1 MEPKILRLVYI
12 IYDVLPPLICHDVQ
26 VAKMTVTHH
35 SGPGTEEDTEGDAD
49 LEESSDV
56 TDPDDDVYEVEILF
70 KTLGQRKRMDVSIR
84 IIHNEEDEELCVYNS
99 VIKVIQRECLCFC

>member
-1 MEPKILRLVYI
+1 
-12 IYDVLPPLICHDVQ
+12 
-26 VAKMTVTHH
+26 MTVTHH
-35 SGPGTEEDTEGDAD
+35 SGPGTEEDTEAD
-49 LEESSDV
+49 EETSHAN
-56 TDPDDDVYEVEILF
+56 DPDDDVYEVEILF

>member
-1 MEPKILRLVYI
+1 
-12 IYDVLPPLICHDVQ
+12 
-26 VAKMTVTHH
+26 MTVTHH
-35 SGPGTEEDTEGDAD
+35 SGPGTEEDTEGD
-49 LEESSDV
+49 LEETSHV

-99 VIKVIQRECLCFC
+99 VIKVNVCIFVFLFEFDTVVTKSN